1 MGDGEEERE
10 RWGKEK
16 EGGLEWDEYRAI
28 CVFEEGYEYVDVEF
42 LWKYVEFQRRIE
54 RKAGEL
60 MEDDGDEEWEDV
72 DDEEE
77 EVYELPG

>member
-1 MGDGEEERE
+1 M
-10 RWGKEK
+10 
-16 EGGLEWDEYRAI
+16 
-28 CVFEEGYEYVDVEF
+28 FEEGYEYVDVEF

-77 EVYELPG
+77 EVYELPA